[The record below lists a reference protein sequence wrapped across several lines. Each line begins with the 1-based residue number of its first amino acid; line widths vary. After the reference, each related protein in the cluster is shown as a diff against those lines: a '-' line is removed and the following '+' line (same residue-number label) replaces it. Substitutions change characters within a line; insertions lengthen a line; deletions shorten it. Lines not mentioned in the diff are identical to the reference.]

1 MVQAAAEC
9 RAAVGMDEDLAVAEE
24 TALNN
29 ILTFFCVFFHYY
41 KCSFY
46 FLLNRLS

>member
-1 MVQAAAEC
+1 MVQVAAEC

-29 ILTFFCVFFHYY
+29 ILTFFAYFFTIINAVFIS
-41 KCSFY
+41 C
-46 FLLNRLS
+46 